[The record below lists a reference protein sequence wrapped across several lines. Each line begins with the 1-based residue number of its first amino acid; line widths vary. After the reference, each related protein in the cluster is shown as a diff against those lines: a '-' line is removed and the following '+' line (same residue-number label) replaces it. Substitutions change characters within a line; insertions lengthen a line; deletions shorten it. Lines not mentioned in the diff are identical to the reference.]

1 MKFMPILI
9 SEGRKEDLTKKYEKK
24 LDPSHLNQILDDQF
38 IIGTNYKYADFL
50 LRNIENTDNGE
61 EVDEDLKIVKKFHDI
76 SKNLERKDI
85 NQYLTLGELYT
96 AVTKYKSKTQER
108 ITENGTKKI
117 YEDDNI
123 LVVSPKTH
131 QSSCKYGAG
140 TRWCTTTPSDTHFKS
155 YTSGNQALYYIIFK
169 NIDKSNKFYK
179 IAIHKTPNVET
190 WFDSTDQRMSA
201 REKEGFEVHVHKLLD
216 KINQDYAEII
226 SEQDNILTQIFNPSF
241 TRRYTSD
248 VVPYDRVAIGFKYP
262 YVDLESKH
270 INLTMDIMVDNKLW
284 DAYLLPIVFKYD
296 RPMTYFFDIS
306 FDDTSDFLNP
316 SVDLKLDSRNLKFM
330 SFFEN
335 EDPENA
341 FSRFTWKIKEFVE
354 DQMKRNGEF
363 MKEFTGKKVW
373 FPNRIGYG
381 YTFKENKGLIK
392 KLVDYLDQGN
402 KGTKVDFLT
411 KIGVLDKK
419 EFDGKPYYSHHGK
432 NEWVK
437 STFFRGQLSGFFN
450 SARLAGILDYDKEG
464 NTFYLKKGPNFEDF
478 KKGELHSV

>member
-1 MKFMPILI
+1 
-9 SEGRKEDLTKKYEKK
+9 
-24 LDPSHLNQILDDQF
+24 
-38 IIGTNYKYADFL
+38 
-50 LRNIENTDNGE
+50 
-61 EVDEDLKIVKKFHDI
+61 
-76 SKNLERKDI
+76 
-85 NQYLTLGELYT
+85 
-96 AVTKYKSKTQER
+96 
-108 ITENGTKKI
+108 
-117 YEDDNI
+117 
-123 LVVSPKTH
+123 
-131 QSSCKYGAG
+131 
-140 TRWCTTTPSDTHFKS
+140 
-155 YTSGNQALYYIIFK
+155 
-169 NIDKSNKFYK
+169 
-179 IAIHKTPNVET
+179 
-190 WFDSTDQRMSA
+190 
-201 REKEGFEVHVHKLLD
+201 
-216 KINQDYAEII
+216 
-226 SEQDNILTQIFNPSF
+226 
-241 TRRYTSD
+241 
-248 VVPYDRVAIGFKYP
+248 
-262 YVDLESKH
+262 
-270 INLTMDIMVDNKLW
+270 MDIMVDNKLW

-306 FDDTSDFLNP
+306 FNDTSDFLNP

-330 SFFEN
+330 RFFEN

-341 FSRFTWKIKEFVE
+341 FSIFTWKIKEFVE

-373 FPNRIGYG
+373 FPDRISYG